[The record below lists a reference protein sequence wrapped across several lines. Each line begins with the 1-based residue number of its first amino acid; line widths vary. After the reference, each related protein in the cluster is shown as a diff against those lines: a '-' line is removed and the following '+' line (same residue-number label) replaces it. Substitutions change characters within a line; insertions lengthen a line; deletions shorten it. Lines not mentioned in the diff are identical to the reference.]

1 MVPAMSEYFKLH
13 DANGRLHHGDPSRDG
28 IEARRASLI
37 AEHERRA
44 NLVRIGFHAMLQ
56 HAGPPRQRM
65 AVIRSHRNHLSIL
78 KEQIAYWQSAPIQE
92 TTI

>member
-1 MVPAMSEYFKLH
+1 MTYFKLM
-13 DANGRLHHGDPSRDG
+13 DCNGSLHSGAPSRDG

-44 NLVRIGFHAMLQ
+44 DLIRCGFHSMLK

-65 AVIRSHRNHLSIL
+65 AVIRSHRNHLAIL
-78 KEQIAYWQSAPIQE
+78 KEAISYWRNAKIQE
-92 TTI
+92 VKL